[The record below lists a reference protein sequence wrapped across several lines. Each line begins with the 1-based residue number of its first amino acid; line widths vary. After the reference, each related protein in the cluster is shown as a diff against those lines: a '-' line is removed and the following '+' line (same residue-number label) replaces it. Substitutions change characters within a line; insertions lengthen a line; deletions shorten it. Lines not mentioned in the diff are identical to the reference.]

1 MSRKIELLL
10 REWGLFKIKH
20 RDHANELGENILYR
34 AGIMGGRV
42 QDAGDGHK
50 ILCPDMP
57 SHLQKVDILIR
68 RLPVMQALAIK
79 LWYCVPLKEDGHP
92 YTMQELAIKARIGLR
107 AFEDNLRAG
116 RKGLKRLGL

>member
-10 REWGLFKIKH
+10 REWGTFQI
-20 RDHANELGENILYR
+20 RHADFADELGENILYR
-34 AGIMGGRV
+34 AGVMGGRV
-42 QDAGDGHK
+42 QDKGDGHK
-50 ILCPDMP
+50 ILCVDTPR
-57 SHLQKVDILIR
+57 HLQRVDILIR